1 MKINKLEIEN
11 VKRVRAVMIEPSEN
25 GLTVIGGR
33 NAQGKTSVLDAIA
46 WALGGDRYRPENAAR
61 EGSVV
66 PPVLRVELSNGVIV
80 ERKGKNSALTVTD
93 PKGNRAGQQLL
104 DALVEKLAL
113 DLPKFMQANNRE
125 KADTLLQIIGVKD
138 ELERLRLQEQKL
150 YNQRHA
156 IGQVADQKE
165 KFAREMPAYPDA
177 PAEPVSA
184 SELIQQQQAI
194 LARNGENERKR
205 QRADHYNRE
214 LAEAQK
220 AMEAARERL
229 KKAEEDAFTANR
241 NAIDL
246 HDESTAELEESIR
259 NVEKINIKVRANLD
273 KEKAVDDAAEY
284 RRQYDGLTD
293 ELESTR
299 ASILALLNGAQ
310 LPLPGL
316 SVNENGELTYN
327 GFGWGDMSSAEQLR
341 VATAII
347 RKLNPKCEFVLI
359 DRLEAMDV
367 DTMRAFGA
375 WLEKEGLQAICT
387 RVSTGGECSIIIEDG
402 LAVTQEKTSAAP
414 AWKAGE
420 F

>member
-11 VKRVRAVMIEPSEN
+11 VKRVRALALEPSPN
-25 GLTVIGGR
+25 GLTVIGGK

-93 PKGNRAGQQLL
+93 PNGNRAGQQLL

-125 KADTLLQIIGVKD
+125 KADTLLNIIGVKD
-138 ELERLRLQEQKL
+138 ELNRLRLQEQKL

-165 KFAREMPAYPDA
+165 KFAREMPTYPDA
-177 PAEPVSA
+177 PGELVSA

-214 LAEAQK
+214 LIAAQE

-241 NAIDL
+241 DAIDL
-246 HDESTAELEESIR
+246 IDESTAELEESIR
-259 NVEKINIKVRANLD
+259 NAEKINIKVRANLD

-316 SVNENGELTYN
+316 SVNDNGELTYN

-347 RKLNPKCEFVLI
+347 RKLNPACEFVLI
-359 DRLEAMDV
+359 DRLEAMDI
-367 DTMRAFGA
+367 DTMRNFGA

-387 RVSTGGECSIIIEDG
+387 RVSTGAECTIIISDG
-402 LAVTQEKTSAAP
+402 MVEEPP
-414 AWKAGE
+414 ATDNKPKWESGK